1 MTRSPPPCAAVPE
14 AAVEAAVEPAEEV
27 LAEEPPQAL
36 RAAEAAITPVAI
48 RNERREIFFIVK
60 TSIFYLKPFDSP
72 ILMLIA
78 QK

>member
-1 MTRSPPPCAAVPE
+1 MLCVVELEAV
-14 AAVEAAVEPAEEV
+14 VEAAVELVEEV
-27 LAEEPPQAL
+27 LAEEPLQAL

-72 ILMLIA
+72 ILMLLA
-78 QK
+78 LK

>member
-1 MTRSPPPCAAVPE
+1 
-14 AAVEAAVEPAEEV
+14 V

-72 ILMLIA
+72 ILMLPA